1 MKRLSIRFKITL
13 WFSIMLIAITAV
25 IIGVILYINSEVL
38 KKDIQGELIT
48 VVEDNIDEIEYY
60 NLVQDASPDG
70 DGDYYIEYNGGFL
83 EIDDDFLDTVNGN
96 YTALYFYDGM
106 LVYGENP
113 AWSETSDI
121 YFEDSKVRTVKGS
134 SDTYYIYDRKL
145 DREGLEGLWL
155 RGIVSSQSGVSRLN
169 SIIKML
175 LLVLPAFVIV
185 AIAGGYIIAVRIL
198 KPINYIS
205 EAASEICEGNDLKKR
220 IELENGKDE
229 LHRLADAI
237 NSMIGRLYKSFEA
250 EKRFSSDASHELRT
264 PVSVISAQCEYTLEK
279 PRTVDEYTQALTV
292 VRRQADKMN
301 KMISQM
307 LEFTRLETNSDRYE
321 KNKVDFSELIKLTC
335 LDFQYIKEK
344 NISLESSVEEGISV
358 CGNYELL
365 TRLVSNL
372 LSNAYRYGKENG
384 HIKVTLTSVGDEVR
398 LSVADDGIGIANEDK
413 EKIFDRFYQADK
425 SRSGSGT
432 GLGLSLVKEIAEF
445 HAGRVTVESEP
456 GKGSIFSYYMKKCEK
471 R

>member
-1 MKRLSIRFKITL
+1 
-13 WFSIMLIAITAV
+13 
-25 IIGVILYINSEVL
+25 
-38 KKDIQGELIT
+38 
-48 VVEDNIDEIEYY
+48 
-60 NLVQDASPDG
+60 
-70 DGDYYIEYNGGFL
+70 
-83 EIDDDFLDTVNGN
+83 
-96 YTALYFYDGM
+96 
-106 LVYGENP
+106 
-113 AWSETSDI
+113 
-121 YFEDSKVRTVKGS
+121 
-134 SDTYYIYDRKL
+134 
-145 DREGLEGLWL
+145 
-155 RGIVSSQSGVSRLN
+155 
-169 SIIKML
+169 
-175 LLVLPAFVIV
+175 
-185 AIAGGYIIAVRIL
+185 
-198 KPINYIS
+198 
-205 EAASEICEGNDLKKR
+205 
-220 IELENGKDE
+220 
-229 LHRLADAI
+229 
-237 NSMIGRLYKSFEA
+237 
-250 EKRFSSDASHELRT
+250 
-264 PVSVISAQCEYTLEK
+264 
-279 PRTVDEYTQALTV
+279 
-292 VRRQADKMN
+292 MN